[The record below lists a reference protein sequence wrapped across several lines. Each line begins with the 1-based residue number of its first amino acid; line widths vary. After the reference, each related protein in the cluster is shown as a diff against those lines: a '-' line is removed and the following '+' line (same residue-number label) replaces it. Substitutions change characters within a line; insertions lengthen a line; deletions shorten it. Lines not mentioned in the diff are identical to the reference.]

1 MEEKDIIICV
11 KKKKKEYQKNYRE
24 SNKNRNSEESR
35 NLIKKCITIS
45 ITNL

>member
-11 KKKKKEYQKNYRE
+11 KKKKRIQKNYRE
-24 SNKNRNSEESR
+24 ANKNRNSEESR